1 MFFMPFPSF
10 TERPGLE
17 TLFFLDRWFSNFGP
31 AMEFMVGWGGQL
43 LPKIVITGQSRPPEL
58 LYSVALIRWPG
69 SKAWKLK
76 ISSSSL
82 GVSHAGYP
90 GTTWQESALT
100 LRAH

>member
-1 MFFMPFPSF
+1 MFFIPFSSF
-10 TERPGLE
+10 TERPVLE

-31 AMEFMVGWGGQL
+31 AMKFMVGWGGQL
-43 LPKIVITGQSRPPEL
+43 LLKIVITGQSQPPEL
-58 LYSVALIRWPG
+58 FIRWPW

-76 ISSSSL
+76 SSSSSL

-90 GTTWQESALT
+90 GTTRQESALS